1 MKKIEKLSIE
11 ELKSFEDE
19 VNKVIQEV
27 ERSERKQ
34 KELENE
40 NLALKNKILQLQE
53 IEQNFSFIQDENH
66 RLKEEN
72 KAKREGEITEQ
83 DLVDIMISA
92 KKAANSMIQD
102 AQDEIQ
108 KINSEKKE
116 LFRSIKQEGD
126 EIKQYLLNFKKEVDT
141 EISQWVTNIE
151 AMTNDPGRIE

>member
-1 MKKIEKLSIE
+1 MKKYEKLSIE
-11 ELKSFEDE
+11 ELKNFEDE

-27 ERSERKQ
+27 ECSERKQ

-40 NLALKNKILQLQE
+40 NQALKNKILQLQE

-72 KAKREGEITEQ
+72 KAKREGEVTEQ

-126 EIKQYLLNFKKEVDT
+126 EIKQYLLNFKKEVNI

-151 AMTNDPGRIE
+151 ALTNDPGRIE